1 MDTNLRSFAD
11 QWMTIALLVAKE
23 TREHASLGREI
34 SILGCFGCL
43 SHLGRFGHFGRSGR
57 WGHEKT
63 TTRFPEND
71 YSVAEKQLSGS
82 RISRKWL
89 YRFPEKRLP
98 GSRKMAQEAVGGN
111 LNMDTRVIKVADFK
125 SEVIWPPWSFGGRHG
140 LRYIYL
146 GNWGHRASHA
156 YFSSPLAPLIYR
168 AIALLLTPYVYA
180 LSVSSG
186 EPLRS
191 KLLKNE
197 NQRR

>member
-1 MDTNLRSFAD
+1 MDDNCSPRCKRDSNGSR
-11 QWMTIALLVAKE
+11 E
-23 TREHASLGREI
+23 TTFWFLGNDFPGLPGLTLPVPGKTT
-34 SILGCFGCL
+34 S
-43 SHLGRFGHFGRSGR
+43 RFQENDPGGR
-57 WGHEKT
+57 WRQFEHG
-63 TTRFPEND
+63 
-71 YSVAEKQLSGS
+71 
-82 RISRKWL
+82 
-89 YRFPEKRLP
+89 
-98 GSRKMAQEAVGGN
+98 
-111 LNMDTRVIKVADFK
+111 DTRVIKVADFK

>member
-1 MDTNLRSFAD
+1 MPPRLWGRSPLVPVNTVGLALLAEVIRGKMHMDTNLRSFAD

-23 TREHASLGREI
+23 TQ
-34 SILGCFGCL
+34 
-43 SHLGRFGHFGRSGR
+43 
-57 WGHEKT
+57 T
-63 TTRFPEND
+63 VP
-71 YSVAEKQLSGS
+71 EKQLSGS
-82 RISRKWL
+82 WETTSQDYQDWL
-89 YRFPEKRLP
+89 YRFLEKRLP